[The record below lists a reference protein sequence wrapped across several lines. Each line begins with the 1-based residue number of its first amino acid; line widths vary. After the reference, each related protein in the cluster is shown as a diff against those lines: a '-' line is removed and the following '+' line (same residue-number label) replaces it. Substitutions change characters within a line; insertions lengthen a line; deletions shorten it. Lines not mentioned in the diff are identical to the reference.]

1 MKAILKNINI
11 SPQKARLV
19 INEIRNQN
27 VEKALQ
33 FLIYTN
39 KKAAGLIKKLL
50 DSAIANAENNHG
62 EDIDELIVSSAYVNE
77 GPTLKRFQARAKGR
91 GNRILKRSSHI
102 TVIISKRDK

>member
-1 MKAILKNINI
+1 MKAVLKNISI

-19 INEIRNQN
+19 INEIRNQD

-33 FLIYTN
+33 FLTHTN
-39 KKAAGLIKKLL
+39 KKAAQIIKKLL

-62 EDIDELIVSSAYVNE
+62 QDIDELVVSSAYVDE
-77 GPTLKRFQARAKGR
+77 APTLKRFQARAKGR

-102 TVIISKRDK
+102 TVIISKREQ